1 MKGKVKGMNYTITL
15 TENQAMALL
24 GALRNESSEDEDNY
38 YIKHYYAI
46 AKKLAKKG
54 FWNATLARDFEEIGI
69 K

>member
-1 MKGKVKGMNYTITL
+1 MKYYTIKL

-38 YIKHYYAI
+38 YLKHYYAI
-46 AKKLAKKG
+46 AKKLAKEG